1 MFGQIAGLT
10 WMCAARGPTGVLRG
24 AAAVMAA
31 NAATFLCAAMLASAF
46 GGSMVRT
53 VGSFVFATGCL
64 IGAAEGAPKTVAAL
78 KSLLS

>member
-1 MFGQIAGLT
+1 MPPGTAKFVLGTDMVLFG
-10 WMCAARGPTGVLRG
+10 
-24 AAAVMAA
+24 
-31 NAATFLCAAMLASAF
+31 AAMLASVF